1 MNQYILTIDQGTTS
15 SRCIIFAK
23 DGTVISSAQYEFEQH
38 YPNNG
43 WVEHA
48 PQDILDTVIKACREC
63 LASSGLS
70 IEKISC
76 VGITNQRETTLV
88 WDRKTG
94 QTIYPAIVWQDR
106 RTAKQCEALKQAG
119 HETLVTE
126 RTGLL
131 LDPYFSATK
140 LSWILDHVEGSRD
153 RAEAGELV
161 FGTVDTYLM
170 WQLSQGQIYAT
181 DATNASRT
189 LLFNIHQQCW
199 DKTLLKIFNIP
210 EIMLPEVKDSA
221 ADFGYMGEHVLGLK
235 LPILG
240 VAGDQ
245 HAALFGQA
253 CFAPGM
259 AKSTYGTGCFLMLNT
274 GDKPLAS
281 TSRLLTTVAYRLNNK
296 PVYAIEGSIFVAG
309 AAIQWLR
316 DGLKLINNASEV
328 ERLAKETPI
337 DHGVYM
343 VPAFTGLGA
352 PYWDPEARGGIF
364 GLTRDTGIK
373 EIVSAGLQSVAY
385 QTKDLQKAMQKD
397 GLRLTELRV
406 DGGMAV
412 NDWFLSHLANIL
424 GAEVTR
430 PTCVET
436 SAIGVAY
443 LAGLQAQIYKSLTE
457 LTSMW
462 QSDQRF
468 TPKID
473 KQCRD
478 QLYDG
483 WLAAVARIQTQTQ
496 TQTRKN

>member
-1 MNQYILTIDQGTTS
+1 MKQYILTIDQGTTS

-23 DGTVISSAQYEFEQH
+23 DGSVVSSAQYEFKQH
-38 YPNNG
+38 YPDNG

-48 PQDILDTVIKACREC
+48 PQDILDTVIRACRQC
-63 LASSGLS
+63 LTDSGLQAEQ
-70 IEKISC
+70 ITC

-88 WDRKTG
+88 WDHKTG
-94 QTIYPAIVWQDR
+94 EAIYPAIVWQDR
-106 RTAKQCEALKQAG
+106 RTAQMCRELKQAG
-119 HETLVTE
+119 HEPLVIQ

-140 LSWILDHVEGSRD
+140 LSWILDHVQGSRE
-153 RAEAGELV
+153 RAEAGELL

-170 WQLSQGQIYAT
+170 WHLSQGQIYAT

-189 LLFNIHQQCW
+189 LLFNIHEQCW
-199 DKTLLKIFNIP
+199 DQSLLEIFNIP
-210 EIMLPEVKDSA
+210 VVMLPEVKDSA
-221 ADFGYMGEHVLGLK
+221 ADFGFMGDHVLGHP

-245 HAALFGQA
+245 QAALFGQA
-253 CFAPGM
+253 CFEPGM

-274 GDKPLAS
+274 GEQPLAS
-281 TSRLLTTVAYRLNNK
+281 SSRLLTTVAYRLNNK

-316 DGLKLINNASEV
+316 DGLQLIKDASEAGK
-328 ERLAKETPI
+328 LAQEVPV
-337 DHGVYM
+337 DHGVYL

-352 PYWDPEARGGIF
+352 PYWDPQARGGIF

-373 EIVSAGLQSVAY
+373 EIVSAGLQSVCY
-385 QTKDLQKAMQKD
+385 QTKDLQKAMEQD
-397 GLRLTELRV
+397 GVRPKVLRV

-424 GAEVTR
+424 GAEVAR

-436 SAIGVAY
+436 SAMGVAY
-443 LAGLQAQIYKSLTE
+443 LSGLQAKIYESLDE
-457 LTSMW
+457 IAEMW
-462 QSDQRF
+462 QCEQLF
-468 TPKID
+468 APKID
-473 KQCRD
+473 KQFRD
-478 QLYDG
+478 QLYEG
-483 WLAAVARIQTQTQ
+483 WLVAVSKIQTNANET
-496 TQTRKN
+496 

>member
-1 MNQYILTIDQGTTS
+1 
-15 SRCIIFAK
+15 
-23 DGTVISSAQYEFEQH
+23 
-38 YPNNG
+38 
-43 WVEHA
+43 
-48 PQDILDTVIKACREC
+48 
-63 LASSGLS
+63 
-70 IEKISC
+70 
-76 VGITNQRETTLV
+76 
-88 WDRKTG
+88 
-94 QTIYPAIVWQDR
+94 
-106 RTAKQCEALKQAG
+106 
-119 HETLVTE
+119 
-126 RTGLL
+126 
-131 LDPYFSATK
+131 
-140 LSWILDHVEGSRD
+140 
-153 RAEAGELV
+153 
-161 FGTVDTYLM
+161 
-170 WQLSQGQIYAT
+170 
-181 DATNASRT
+181 
-189 LLFNIHQQCW
+189 
-199 DKTLLKIFNIP
+199 
-210 EIMLPEVKDSA
+210 MLPEVKDSA

-328 ERLAKETPI
+328 ETLAKETPI

-373 EIVSAGLQSVAY
+373 EIISAGLQSVAY

-436 SAIGVAY
+436 SALGVAY

-473 KQCRD
+473 KQFRD

-483 WLAAVARIQTQTQ
+483 WLAAVSRIQTQTQ

>member
-1 MNQYILTIDQGTTS
+1 MKQYILTIDQGTTS

-23 DGTVISSAQYEFEQH
+23 DGTVVSSAQYEFEQH
-38 YPNNG
+38 YPANG
-43 WVEHA
+43 WVEHS
-48 PQDILDTVIKACREC
+48 PQDILDTVLRACRQC
-63 LASSGLS
+63 LADSGLQPEQ
-70 IEKISC
+70 ITC

-88 WDRKTG
+88 WDRQTG
-94 QTIYPAIVWQDR
+94 ETIYPAIVWQDR
-106 RTAKQCEALKQAG
+106 RTASMCQELKRAG
-119 HETLVTE
+119 HEPLVMAH
-126 RTGLL
+126 TGLL

-140 LSWILDHVEGSRD
+140 LSWILQHVEGSQE
-153 RAEAGELV
+153 RAEQGELL

-170 WQLSQGQIYAT
+170 WHLSQGQIYAT

-189 LLFNIHQQCW
+189 LLFNIHKQCW
-199 DKTLLKIFNIP
+199 DKSLLEIFNIP

-221 ADFGYMGEHVLGLK
+221 ANFGFMGSHVLGK
-235 LPILG
+235 KIPILG

-253 CFAPGM
+253 CFEPGM

-274 GDKPLAS
+274 GDQPLAS

-316 DGLKLINNASEV
+316 DGLHLISDASEV
-328 ERLAKETPI
+328 ETLAKQAPI

-352 PYWDPEARGGIF
+352 PYWDPGARGGIF

-373 EIVSAGLQSVAY
+373 EIVSAGLQSVCY
-385 QTKDLQKAMQKD
+385 QTKDLQKAMEKD
-397 GLRLTELRV
+397 GLRPQELRV

-424 GAEVTR
+424 GAEVAR

-436 SAIGVAY
+436 SALGVAY
-443 LAGLQAQIYKSLTE
+443 LAGLQANIYQSLNE
-457 LTSMW
+457 LTQMW
-462 QSDQRF
+462 QCDQRF
-468 TPKID
+468 TPSID
-473 KQCRD
+473 KPLRN
-478 QLYDG
+478 QLYAG
-483 WLAAVARIQTQTQ
+483 WLDAVSKVQT
-496 TQTRKN
+496 NSVVS

>member
-1 MNQYILTIDQGTTS
+1 MKQYILTIDQGTTS

-23 DGTVISSAQYEFEQH
+23 DGTVMSSVQYEFEQH
-38 YPNNG
+38 YPANG

-48 PQDILDTVIKACREC
+48 PQDLLDTVLRACRQC
-63 LASSGLS
+63 LLDSGLQVNQ
-70 IEKISC
+70 ITC

-88 WDRKTG
+88 WDRLTG
-94 QTIYPAIVWQDR
+94 EAIYPAIVWQDR
-106 RTAKQCEALKQAG
+106 RTVKKCEELKKAG
-119 HETLVTE
+119 HEAMVIDH
-126 RTGLL
+126 TGLL

-140 LSWILDHVEGSRD
+140 LNWILEHVEGSRE
-153 RAEAGELV
+153 RAEKGELL

-170 WQLSQGQIYAT
+170 WHLSEGQIYAT

-199 DKTLLKIFNIP
+199 DKALLEIFNVP
-210 EIMLPEVKDSA
+210 AIMLPEVKDSA
-221 ADFGYMGEHVLGLK
+221 ADFGFMGAHVLGEK

-253 CFAPGM
+253 CFKPGM

-274 GDKPLAS
+274 GDKPLVS
-281 TSRLLTTVAYRLNNK
+281 SSRLLTTVAYRLNNK

-309 AAIQWLR
+309 AAIQWIR
-316 DGLKLINNASEV
+316 DGLNLITHASEA
-328 ERLAKETPI
+328 EGLAQSAPI

-352 PYWDPEARGGIF
+352 PYWDPQARGGIF

-373 EIVSAGLQSVAY
+373 EIVSAGLQSVCY
-385 QTKDLQKAMQKD
+385 QTKDLQKAMEKD
-397 GLRLTELRV
+397 GIRPQELRV

-412 NDWFLSHLANIL
+412 NDWFLSHLSNIL
-424 GAEVTR
+424 GAQVAR

-436 SAIGVAY
+436 SALGVAY
-443 LAGLQAQIYKSLTE
+443 LAGLQAKVYDSLDE
-457 LTSMW
+457 LAKMW
-462 QSDQRF
+462 KYDQRF

-473 KQCRD
+473 KQLRD

-483 WLAAVARIQTQTQ
+483 WLAAVSKVQTQP
-496 TQTRKN
+496 NE

>member
-1 MNQYILTIDQGTTS
+1 MKQYILTIDQGTTS

-23 DGTVISSAQYEFEQH
+23 DGSVVSSAQYGFKQH

-48 PQDILDTVIKACREC
+48 SQDILDTVVKACRQC
-63 LASSGLS
+63 LADSGLQAEQ
-70 IEKISC
+70 INC

-88 WDRKTG
+88 WDHKTG
-94 QTIYPAIVWQDR
+94 DAIYPAIVWQDR
-106 RTAKQCEALKQAG
+106 RTAKMCQELKQAG
-119 HETLVTE
+119 HEDLVTA

-140 LSWILDHVEGSRD
+140 LSWILDHVQGSRE
-153 RAEAGELV
+153 RAEVGELL

-170 WQLSQGQIYAT
+170 WHLSQGQIFATDAT

-189 LLFNIHQQCW
+189 LLFNIHEQCW
-199 DKTLLKIFNIP
+199 DKTLLELFNIP
-210 EIMLPEVKDSA
+210 AMMLPEVKDSA
-221 ADFGYMGEHVLGLK
+221 TNFGFMGDHVLGHK

-245 HAALFGQA
+245 QAALFGQA
-253 CFAPGM
+253 CFEPGM

-281 TSRLLTTVAYRLNNK
+281 SNRLLTTVAYRLNNK
-296 PVYAIEGSIFVAG
+296 PVYAIEGSVFVAG

-316 DGLKLINNASEV
+316 DGLHLITDASEA
-328 ERLAKETPI
+328 EQLAQEVPI

-343 VPAFTGLGA
+343 VPAFTGLGT

-373 EIVSAGLQSVAY
+373 EIVSAGLQSVCY
-385 QTKDLQKAMQKD
+385 QTKDLQKAMEQD
-397 GLRLTELRV
+397 GVRLKVLRV

-424 GAEVTR
+424 GAEVDR
-430 PTCVET
+430 PTCVDT
-436 SAIGVAY
+436 SAMGVAC
-443 LAGLQAQIYKSLTE
+443 LA
-457 LTSMW
+457 SMW
-462 QSDQRF
+462 QCDQRF
-468 TPKID
+468 SPKID
-473 KQCRD
+473 KQFRD
-478 QLYDG
+478 QLYEG
-483 WLAAVARIQTQTQ
+483 WLVAVSKIQTDPSEG
-496 TQTRKN
+496 

>member
-1 MNQYILTIDQGTTS
+1 
-15 SRCIIFAK
+15 
-23 DGTVISSAQYEFEQH
+23 VSSAQDEFEQH
-38 YPNNG
+38 YPKNG

-48 PQDILDTVIKACREC
+48 PQDILDTVIRTCRQC
-63 LASSGLS
+63 LVDSGLKAEQ
-70 IEKISC
+70 ITC
-76 VGITNQRETTLV
+76 VGITNQRETTIV
-88 WDRKTG
+88 WDHQTG
-94 QTIYPAIVWQDR
+94 EAIYPAIVWQDR
-106 RTAKQCEALKQAG
+106 RTAQMCQKLKQAG
-119 HETLVTE
+119 HEELVTA

-140 LSWILDHVEGSRD
+140 LSWVLDHVQGSRE
-153 RAEAGELV
+153 RAEAGELL

-170 WQLSQGQIYAT
+170 WHLSQGQIHAT
-181 DATNASRT
+181 DASNASRT

-210 EIMLPEVKDSA
+210 TAMLPEVKDSA
-221 ADFGYMGEHVLGLK
+221 ANFGFMEDHVLGHR

-245 HAALFGQA
+245 QAALFGQA
-253 CFAPGM
+253 CFEPGM

-274 GDKPLAS
+274 GEKPLAS
-281 TSRLLTTVAYRLNNK
+281 SNQLLTTVAYRLNNK

-316 DGLKLINNASEV
+316 DGLKLISDASEV
-328 ERLAKETPI
+328 ERLVEKTPI

-373 EIVSAGLQSVAY
+373 EIVSAGLQSVCY
-385 QTKDLQKAMQKD
+385 QTKDLQKAMEQD
-397 GLRLTELRV
+397 GVRPKVLRV

-424 GAEVTR
+424 GAEVAR
-430 PTCVET
+430 PVSVET

-443 LAGLQAQIYKSLTE
+443 LAGLQANIYTSLDE
-457 LTSMW
+457 LTQMW
-462 QSDQRF
+462 QCNQTFS
-468 TPKID
+468 PKID
-473 KQCRD
+473 KQFRD
-478 QLYDG
+478 KLYGG
-483 WLAAVARIQTQTQ
+483 WLEAVRKVQTNYGV
-496 TQTRKN
+496 R

>member
-1 MNQYILTIDQGTTS
+1 M
-15 SRCIIFAK
+15 
-23 DGTVISSAQYEFEQH
+23 
-38 YPNNG
+38 
-43 WVEHA
+43 
-48 PQDILDTVIKACREC
+48 
-63 LASSGLS
+63 
-70 IEKISC
+70 
-76 VGITNQRETTLV
+76 

-119 HETLVTE
+119 HEALVTE

-189 LLFNIHQQCW
+189 LLFNIHEQCW

-259 AKSTYGTGCFLMLNT
+259 AKSTYGTGCFLILNT

-373 EIVSAGLQSVAY
+373 EIISAGLQSVAY

-436 SAIGVAY
+436 SALGVAY

-473 KQCRD
+473 KQFRD

-483 WLAAVARIQTQTQ
+483 WLAAVSRIQTQTQ

>member
-1 MNQYILTIDQGTTS
+1 MKQYILTIDQGTSS

-23 DGTVISSAQYEFEQH
+23 DGSLVSSAKFEFKQH
-38 YPNNG
+38 YPDNG

-48 PQDILDTVIKACREC
+48 PQDILDTVIKACRQC
-63 LASSGLS
+63 LNSSGLTVEQ
-70 IEKISC
+70 INC

-88 WDRKTG
+88 WDRETG
-94 QTIYPAIVWQDR
+94 EAIYPAIVWQDR
-106 RTAKQCEALKQAG
+106 RTTPMCQQLKQAG
-119 HETLVTE
+119 HEPMVTA

-131 LDPYFSATK
+131 LDPYFSASK
-140 LSWILDHVEGSRD
+140 LSWVLDHVEGSRE
-153 RAEAGELV
+153 RALAGELL

-170 WQLSQGQIYAT
+170 WHLSQGQIYAT

-189 LLFNIHQQCW
+189 LMFNIHEQSW
-199 DKTLLKIFNIP
+199 DPVLLDLFNVP
-210 EIMLPEVKDSA
+210 AAMLPEVKDSA
-221 ADFGYMGEHVLGLK
+221 ANFGDMGAHVLGKK

-253 CFAPGM
+253 CFKPGM

-274 GDKPLAS
+274 GEQPLVS
-281 TSRLLTTVAYRLNNK
+281 SSRLLTTVAYRLNNK
-296 PVYAIEGSIFVAG
+296 PVYAVEGSIFVAG

-316 DGLKLINNASEV
+316 DGLNLISHASEA
-328 ERLAKETPI
+328 EQLAQAAPI

-352 PYWDPEARGGIF
+352 PYWDPQARGGIF

-373 EIVSAGLQSVAY
+373 EIVSAGLQSVCY
-385 QTKDLQKAMQKD
+385 QTKDLQKAMEQD
-397 GLRLTELRV
+397 GVRPKELRV

-424 GAEVTR
+424 GAEVAR

-436 SAIGVAY
+436 SALGVAY
-443 LAGLQAQIYKSLTE
+443 LAGLQANIYQSLDE
-457 LTSMW
+457 LEQMW
-462 QSDQRF
+462 QCDRRF
-468 TPKID
+468 VPTID
-473 KQCRD
+473 KPLRD
-478 QLYDG
+478 QLYQG
-483 WLAAVARIQTQTQ
+483 WLAAVAKVQTQPQ
-496 TQTRKN
+496 EP